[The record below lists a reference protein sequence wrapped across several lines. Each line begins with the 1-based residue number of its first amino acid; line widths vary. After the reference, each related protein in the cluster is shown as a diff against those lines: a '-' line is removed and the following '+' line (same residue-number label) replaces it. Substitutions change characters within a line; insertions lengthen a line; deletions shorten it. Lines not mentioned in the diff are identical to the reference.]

1 MHASKPSPR
10 SEDNHCSFRGR
21 ESNLHRGDVS
31 QLFLDLERNEVVRK
45 RLEEEQDRAISHT
58 ISVERG
64 PPVLE
69 VTTIQSDRVE
79 GGSGLHKS

>member
-1 MHASKPSPR
+1 MGR
-10 SEDNHCSFRGR
+10 GERGSEIG
-21 ESNLHRGDVS
+21 
-31 QLFLDLERNEVVRK
+31 
-45 RLEEEQDRAISHT
+45 HT

-79 GGSGLHKS
+79 GGSGLLKS